1 MQTIYVT
8 SENKQEGKTSFTTTL
23 AHYLLTQ
30 GLNTAILNPLCN
42 KDEESIYQKLLSEN
56 EDKYSAN
63 YTIVT
68 NSKLEIDNIKKT
80 YNSFSKNKIDI
91 LLIDGNNSISKDNI
105 NLIVTNLNAK
115 IIFLAKYNSKLNEKN
130 FDKWNKDFNENI
142 FFIINKTNKFATHH
156 VETELMPK
164 LKSKN
169 FSCFGYIP
177 ENKILLGTT
186 PDEIAKFIEGEIINE
201 YDDQNLL
208 VENFLIGGMGMDPA
222 EYHFNQYEN
231 KCVIVR
237 GDRPDIQ
244 MSALNSNCSCL
255 ILTNNI
261 KPIEYIQNE
270 ADLEK
275 IPIMIVKENTVDTI
289 EKLNGLHQNTL
300 FDHNLKLNRYL
311 ELLKSNVKLNSLFS
325 NNN

>member
-23 AHYLLTQ
+23 AHYLLTE
-30 GLNTAILNPLCN
+30 GFNIGILNPLCN
-42 KDEESIYQKLLSEN
+42 KDDENIYQKLLSEN
-56 EDKYSAN
+56 DAKYSDKF
-63 YTIVT
+63 TIIT
-68 NSKLEIDNIKKT
+68 NSKFKIDDIKNT

-91 LLIDGNNSISKDNI
+91 LLIDGNNSISKDDI

-130 FDKWNKDFNENI
+130 FDKWYKDFNENI
-142 FFIINKTNKFATHH
+142 FFIINKTYKFATHH

-169 FSCFGYIP
+169 LSCFGYIP
-177 ENKILLGTT
+177 ENKLLLGTT
-186 PDEIAKFIEGEIINE
+186 PDQIAKFIKGEIINE
-201 YDDQNLL
+201 YDDQKLL

-231 KCVIVR
+231 KCIIVR

-275 IPIMIVKENTVDTI
+275 IPIIIVKENTVDTI
-289 EKLNGLHQNTL
+289 EKLNGLNEHTF
-300 FDHNLKLNRYL
+300 FDHSSKLNKYL
-311 ELLKSNVKLNSLFS
+311 ELLKSNVEVDSLFDR
-325 NNN
+325 NK